1 MSVQDLG
8 SVGELIAAIA
18 TVLTL
23 VYLASQI
30 RANTRSL
37 RLAAQEST
45 TAASSRF
52 RDALIRDPEVAA
64 LWNRALADYD
74 GLSSDE
80 RLRALSMFQEVF
92 YSSQLVF
99 HRYREGVFPEQTWRQ
114 VHLQGVKSMLKN
126 PGAQQWWN
134 RSERFLDPEFVA
146 EVRESRDDGDSAA
159 FYEGESVKPSSVDAG
174 GE

>member
-8 SVGELIAAIA
+8 SIGELIAAIA
-18 TVLTL
+18 TVITL
-23 VYLASQI
+23 AYLALQI

-52 RDALIRDPEVAA
+52 RDALIRDPAVAA
-64 LWNRALADYD
+64 LWNRALADYE

-80 RLRALSMFQEVF
+80 RVRALAMFQEVF

-99 HRYREGVFPEQTWRQ
+99 HRYKEGVFPERTWRQ
-114 VHLQGVKSMLKN
+114 IHLQGLRSMLSN
-126 PGAQQWWN
+126 PGAQQWWR
-134 RSERFLDPEFVA
+134 RSERFFDPEFVA
-146 EVRESRDDGDSAA
+146 EVRETRDDGDSAA
-159 FYEGESVKPSSVDAG
+159 
-174 GE
+174 